1 MFGLNVSAPK
11 QHYYLNYT
19 DKKDSDRPPHAVYQ
33 SDYTVTIPIQGQA
46 KLEFYIVGS
55 DEHQCYNFDKSM
67 SGVSTTPS
75 PYIGE
80 FVQFNVMNV
89 TRAQ

>member
-1 MFGLNVSAPK
+1 
-11 QHYYLNYT
+11 
-19 DKKDSDRPPHAVYQ
+19 VYA

-55 DEHQCYNFDKSM
+55 DEHECYNFNGLVG
-67 SGVSTTPS
+67 GVTTTPS

-80 FVQFNVMNV
+80 FVQFDVTSV
-89 TRAQ
+89 TRAP

>member
-1 MFGLNVSAPK
+1 MFALTVSAP
-11 QHYYLNYT
+11 QTHYYLNYT
-19 DKKDSDRPPHAVYQ
+19 ANRNADRPPHAVYQ

-46 KLEFYIVGS
+46 KLDFYIVGS
-55 DEHQCYNFDKSM
+55 DEHECYNFNKVVA
-67 SGVSTTPS
+67 GVTLPSS

-80 FVQFNVMNV
+80 FVQFDVTNV